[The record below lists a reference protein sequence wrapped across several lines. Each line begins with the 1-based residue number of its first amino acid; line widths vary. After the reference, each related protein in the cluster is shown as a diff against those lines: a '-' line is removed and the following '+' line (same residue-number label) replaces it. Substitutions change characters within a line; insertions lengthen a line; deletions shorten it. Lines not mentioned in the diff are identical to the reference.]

1 MSYYNDKFNTQVLF
15 FEPGVK
21 YNKDTFIKYN
31 GHLYL
36 ALRDTD
42 AIPTEKETDENWEYI
57 GPNEYTNVI
66 ANIGCAN
73 TGYPISI
80 GSVHSPFYA
89 MYLLNSLN
97 IVTKNK
103 TNRPGLMGTLRFGA
117 YMSDEGS
124 AVDMNMMYDTD
135 YQNPSLTAI
144 TERLDEVSLG
154 TGQYRY
160 RDLYL
165 SSSPSILSDKDAVSD
180 YKDLGDVYME
190 IFSKLK
196 PVEYTLSSNHGY
208 GSSNRTHIG
217 FFGEDVEKIIEECG
231 LSSDKFAGL
240 IKVPIMKKDIYKDF
254 EINYRAFGHY
264 HFENGVEVPDT
275 EIDYKK
281 YLTGENIIRYCNLP
295 IYSKELGFIYI
306 KNYPLGVE
314 NISNEELG
322 PKLDKASDMDI
333 IIKSLELIPYDDS
346 DEIYKLNLSDL
357 VIEDAVYP
365 DGSASHHEILENGYL
380 KISFEENSL
389 YVFTRISIK
398 PDRTDMDCSKYK
410 YLRVV
415 SDYKQQYLI
424 GFSDVKSADDMKKY
438 PDYKTSEFGDMYSYA
453 QDDQYEIVDYIYS
466 LRYEEFIALITKKVQ
481 DQEKEID
488 DLKNRISALEELIN
502 K

>member
-1 MSYYNDKFNTQVLF
+1 MSYYNDKFNTQVVL
-15 FEPGVK
+15 FEPGTTYK
-21 YNKDTFIKYN
+21 QDTIIKYN
-31 GHLYL
+31 GYLYI

-42 AIPTEKETDENWEYI
+42 ATPTTKKTDENWEFI
-57 GPNEYTNVI
+57 SPNEYTRVI

-73 TGYPISI
+73 NGYPISI
-80 GSVHSPFYA
+80 GSPLEPFYSVNI
-89 MYLLNSLN
+89 MNSVN
-97 IVTKNK
+97 ITTKNK
-103 TNRPGLMGTLRFGA
+103 TNVPGFMGTLRFGT

-124 AVDMNMMYDTD
+124 AVDVNVMYDYD
-135 YQNPSLTAI
+135 YQNPALTAV
-144 TERLDEVSLG
+144 TQRLDEVSLG
-154 TGQYRY
+154 TGEFRY

-180 YKDLGDVYME
+180 YKDLSDVYME
-190 IFSKLK
+190 VFSKLK
-196 PVEYTLSSNHGY
+196 PVEYILSSNHGY

-217 FFGEDVEKIIEECG
+217 FFGEDIEKIIEECG

-254 EINYRAFGHY
+254 EINHHSFGHY

-275 EIDYKK
+275 EVDYTR
-281 YLTGENIIRYCNLP
+281 YLTGENIIRYCKLP
-295 IYSKELGFIYI
+295 VYSKELGFIYI
-306 KNYPLGVE
+306 KNYPLGV
-314 NISNEELG
+314 INEELG
-322 PKLDKASDMDI
+322 IELDKASDMDI

-346 DEIYKLNLSDL
+346 DEIYKLDISDL
-357 VIEDAVYP
+357 VIEDAIYP

-380 KISFEENSL
+380 KISFEENSS

-410 YLRVV
+410 YIRVV
-415 SDYKQQYLI
+415 SDYKQPYLI
-424 GFSDVKSADDMKKY
+424 GFSDVKCADDMEKY
-438 PDYKTSEFGDMYSYA
+438 PDYQTSEYGDMYSYA
-453 QDDQYEIVDYIYS
+453 QDNQYEIVDYIYS